1 MAAYHA
7 VHCVLGNV
15 PSQIILQ
22 FIVYISLCYLCI
34 SIHCLIDCVYMII
47 SGLTLIAVFR
57 ETMSVT
63 DWYFL
68 ALLLGISEADFERI
82 QQDEKMGKDRQKAII
97 RQWLQSGNAS
107 WAMLV
112 SALRDE
118 VVTQVA
124 IAKNIADNHP
134 SSEWA

>member
-1 MAAYHA
+1 
-7 VHCVLGNV
+7 
-15 PSQIILQ
+15 
-22 FIVYISLCYLCI
+22 
-34 SIHCLIDCVYMII
+34 MII

-82 QQDEKMGKDRQKAII
+82 QQDERMGKDRQKAII
-97 RQWLQSGNAS
+97 KQWLQSGNAS